1 MFYTKD
7 TEKFS
12 FVVGNKQYCLTSP
25 LSREKME
32 DILVRVNAQIKALP
46 PHLTQDEKLLIT
58 LLSMT
63 ADLDSLEG
71 KLESLVA
78 EN

>member
-1 MFYTKD
+1 MFFTKD
-7 TEKFS
+7 SDKFT

-32 DILVRVNAQIKALP
+32 DILVRVDSQIKALP
-46 PHLTQDEKLLIT
+46 PHLTQDEKLLVT

-63 ADLDSLEG
+63 ADLDSLED

-78 EN
+78 KN